1 MVQLKP
7 SSAFFSMGAP
17 RFSYTLFWLEYVA
30 PYLEV
35 PGTDSL

>member
-1 MVQLKP
+1 MVALKP
-7 SSAFFSMGAP
+7 WSALYSMGAP
-17 RFSYTLFWLEYVA
+17 RVSYTLFWLEYVA